1 MEGMHCQ
8 KTRLPRLQL
17 WRQRCFGVC
26 NHRYLTMTDNCTMLR
41 ERRALF
47 GSDEECITSLGAW
60 QQMVTEARWVGR
72 ALYDA
77 EDIALQYTGG
87 A

>member
-1 MEGMHCQ
+1 MAGHG
-8 KTRLPRLQL
+8 LPS
-17 WRQRCFGVC
+17 WRC
-26 NHRYLTMTDNCTMLR
+26 NPIIEAR
-41 ERRALF
+41 EYRGTLLCVRRALF
-47 GSDEECITSLGAW
+47 GADEECITSLGAW

-77 EDIALQYTGG
+77 EDIALQHTGG